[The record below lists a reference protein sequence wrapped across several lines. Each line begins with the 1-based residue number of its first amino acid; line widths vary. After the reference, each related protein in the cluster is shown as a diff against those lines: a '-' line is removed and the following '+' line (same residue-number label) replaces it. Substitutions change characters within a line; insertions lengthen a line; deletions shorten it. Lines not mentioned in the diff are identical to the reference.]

1 MIPKE
6 ELDKAI
12 EIAKKY
18 GIGKMYLVGSS
29 LYKETAEAKDYDF
42 AVTDI
47 PPGKF
52 FMFYGELLRE
62 MSKDVDIINL
72 SGRATKFKR
81 IVMREG
87 KLVYEKAAA

>member
-18 GIGKMYLVGSS
+18 GIGKLYLVGSS
-29 LYKETAEAKDYDF
+29 LYKEPAEPKDYDF
-42 AVTDI
+42 AVADV

-52 FMFYGELLRE
+52 FFFHGELLRSL
-62 MSKDVDIINL
+62 SKNVDLIDL
-72 SGRATKFKR
+72 SGEKTKFKS
-81 IVMREG
+81 IIMREG
-87 KLVYEKAAA
+87 KLVYDRSAA

>member
-29 LYKETAEAKDYDF
+29 LHKEPAEAKDYDF
-42 AVTDI
+42 AVADV
-47 PPGKF
+47 PPGKLF
-52 FMFYGELLRE
+52 FFHGELLRSL
-62 MSKDVDIINL
+62 SKNVDLIDL
-72 SGRATKFKR
+72 SGEETKFKS
-81 IVMREG
+81 IIMREG
-87 KLVYEKAAA
+87 KLVYDRSAA

>member
-18 GIGKMYLVGSS
+18 KIGKMYLVGSS
-29 LYKETAEAKDYDF
+29 LHKESEDVNDYGF
-42 AVTDI
+42 AVMDV
-47 PPGKF
+47 PPESF
-52 FMFYGELLRE
+52 FKFYGELLRTL
-62 MSKDVDIINL
+62 SKHVDIIDL
-72 SGRATKFKR
+72 SGKASKFKS

-87 KLVYEKAAA
+87 EVVYDRSAA

>member
-18 GIGKMYLVGSS
+18 GVGKMYLVGSS
-29 LYKETAEAKDYDF
+29 LHKEPAEAKDYDF
-42 AVTDI
+42 AVTGI

-62 MSKDVDIINL
+62 MSKDVDIIDL
-72 SGRATKFKR
+72 SGRATKLKR
-81 IVMREG
+81 LVMREG
-87 KLVYEKAAA
+87 KLVYEKTAA

>member
-18 GIGKMYLVGSS
+18 KIGRMYLVGSA
-29 LYKETAEAKDYDF
+29 LYRENEDVNDYDF
-42 AVTDI
+42 AVMDV
-47 PPGKF
+47 PPESF
-52 FMFYGELLRE
+52 FKFYGELLRTL
-62 MSKDVDIINL
+62 SKNVDIIDL
-72 SGRATKFKR
+72 SGKATKFKS

-87 KLVYEKAAA
+87 KVVYDRSAA

>member
-18 GIGKMYLVGSS
+18 KIGRMYLVGSS
-29 LYKETAEAKDYDF
+29 LHKESEDVNDYDF
-42 AVTDI
+42 AVMDV
-47 PPGKF
+47 PPESF
-52 FMFYGELLRE
+52 FKFYGELLRTL
-62 MSKDVDIINL
+62 SKRVDIIDL
-72 SGRATKFKR
+72 SGKATKFKS

-87 KLVYEKAAA
+87 EVVYDRSAA

>member
-18 GIGKMYLVGSS
+18 KIGKMYLVGSS
-29 LYKETAEAKDYDF
+29 LHKESKDVSDYDF
-42 AVTDI
+42 AVMDV
-47 PPGKF
+47 PPESF
-52 FMFYGELLRE
+52 FKFYGELLRTL
-62 MSKDVDIINL
+62 SKHVDIIDL
-72 SGRATKFKR
+72 SGKATKFKS

-87 KLVYEKAAA
+87 EVVYDRSAA